1 MKDVII
7 CIEISN
13 IIFRSIKE
21 NIEKFIGNIYLY
33 FVKFL
38 KVETYSNIWSNIHL
52 STIIKWYTF
61 LVKKKKKKKIPY
73 R

>member
-38 KVETYSNIWSNIHL
+38 KVETYSNI
-52 STIIKWYTF
+52 
-61 LVKKKKKKKIPY
+61 
-73 R
+73 